1 MKPKD
6 RRDIDWLE
14 DILEGIRRIEQY
26 TSDVSE
32 QRFMADGLLQ
42 DAVCRNFEVIGEA
55 ARNLIAYCPHI
66 IAKAGD
72 IRWKVMYQMRNA
84 LIHGYYIVDIP
95 TVWKSLK
102 EDVPLLRARV
112 QELIEGLN
120 SIGRQ

>member
-1 MKPKD
+1 LKPKD

-26 TSDVSE
+26 TSDVLE

-55 ARNLIAYCPHI
+55 AYNLMAHCPLV

-72 IRWKVMYQMRNA
+72 IRWKVMYRMRNA
-84 LIHGYYIVDIP
+84 LIHGYYIVDYP

-102 EDVPLLRARV
+102 EDVPLLRERV
-112 QELIEGLN
+112 LQLIEGIR
-120 SIGRQ
+120 SASRQ